1 MLKTKKFESINVVP
15 FIDVMLVLLTIVLT
29 MATFVA
35 QGLIPV
41 NLPKGSSAQE
51 SNLKTIEIT
60 VKEDGKIYF
69 QNEPVD
75 KTMLAS
81 RLSIVNPNDQI
92 VVRSDQNSKF
102 QSFVDVVD
110 ALKAK
115 NIEKISIITR
125 VNE

>member
-1 MLKTKKFESINVVP
+1 MLKTKKFDSINVVP

-29 MATFVA
+29 MATFIA
-35 QGLIPV
+35 QGIIPV

-51 SNLKTIEIT
+51 SSLKTIEIT
-60 VKEDGKIYF
+60 VKEDGRIYF

-75 KTMLAS
+75 KTLLIAKLAN
-81 RLSIVNPNDQI
+81 VNQNDQI

-102 QSFVDVVD
+102 QLFVDVVD
-110 ALKAK
+110 ALKTK
-115 NIEKISIITR
+115 NIEKVSIVTR